1 MKVGERMGNTVKTE
15 CGIEVYENNI
25 KYFAEEYISDLP
37 EGEDSI
43 YNNPSLFTGMIK
55 YIYKHLFK
63 PKKNDKVLY
72 NSNSVLDTGNIDM
85 LDNIWGI
92 YTDLCYRYNKRPTL
106 LNFSLLVG
114 IGNDV
119 FNSWIRG
126 EYRAGENGAS
136 SPHCRTAKKWKAECE
151 SSLVDG
157 ATERNSV
164 GCIFALKAN
173 YGYTETPQRI
183 EITGANAP
191 ALSQEDIKQIADQA
205 RKDSIPELL
214 DSLPDE

>member
-1 MKVGERMGNTVKTE
+1 MSNTVRAE
-15 CGIEVYENNI
+15 NGAEIYETKI
-25 KYFAEEYISDLP
+25 HYFADEYINTLSDP
-37 EGEDSI
+37 ESI
-43 YNNPSLFTGMIK
+43 NNNPSLFTGMIK

-63 PKKNDKVLY
+63 PGKKDKVLY
-72 NSNSVLDTGNIDM
+72 NSNTVLDTGNIEL
-85 LDNIWGI
+85 LDNIWNI
-92 YTDLCYRYNKRPTL
+92 YTELCYRYNKRPTL

-136 SPHCRTAKKWKAECE
+136 SPHCQTAKKWKAECE

-173 YGYTETPQRI
+173 YGYTETPQRV
-183 EITGANAP
+183 EIVSGQTPDQVAA
-191 ALSQEDIKQIADQA
+191 DIAA
-205 RKDSIPELL
+205 RHIGQVKRPELPGIL
-214 DSLPDE
+214 SDNNE

>member
-1 MKVGERMGNTVKTE
+1 MKNTIKAYN
-15 CGIEVYENNI
+15 GAEVYESKI
-25 KYFAEEYISDLP
+25 HELADEYINTLDDQ
-37 EGEDSI
+37 ESI
-43 YNNPSLFTGMIK
+43 NNNPSLFTGMIK
-55 YIYKHLFK
+55 YIYKYLFK
-63 PKKNDKVLY
+63 PKRNDKVLY
-72 NSNSVLDTGNIDM
+72 NSNSVLDTGDIEL
-85 LDNIWGI
+85 LDNIWNI
-92 YTDLCYRYNKRPTL
+92 YTELCYRYNKRPTL

-136 SPHCRTAKKWKAECE
+136 SPHCQTAKKWKAECE

-173 YGYTETPQRI
+173 YGYTETPQKI
-183 EITGANAP
+183 EIVGGQQP
-191 ALSQEDIKQIADQA
+191 EQIAADIA
-205 RKDSIPELL
+205 SRHRIANVNPPEL
-214 DSLPDE
+214 PDGI